1 MTIAADPGERIA
13 KGRPRRLL
21 ALGVLLALLGAAA
34 GYFGM
39 MQFGPQMPLPGLAA
53 PQSVHPATDSRPAPA
68 FVAIEPIIVTLP
80 RASGREFLRFAA
92 TLEVEA
98 GSQSDVTTIL
108 PRIVDVMNDYLRAVE
123 PADFENR
130 MILADLRAQLL
141 RRIQVVTGEG
151 RVTDLLVIEF
161 ILN

>member
-1 MTIAADPGERIA
+1 MTIAADSDETTG
-13 KGRPRRLL
+13 KGRSRWLL
-21 ALGVLLALLGAAA
+21 ALGVLLALLGAAG

-39 MQFGPQMPLPGLAA
+39 MQLGPQILPTGLADQA
-53 PQSVHPATDSRPAPA
+53 ATPPAADSRPAPA

-92 TLEVEA
+92 TLEVA
-98 GSQSDVTTIL
+98 GNAQAEVSAIL
-108 PRIVDVMNDYLRAVE
+108 PRIVDVMNGYLRAVD

-151 RVTDLLVIEF
+151 RVTDLLIIEF